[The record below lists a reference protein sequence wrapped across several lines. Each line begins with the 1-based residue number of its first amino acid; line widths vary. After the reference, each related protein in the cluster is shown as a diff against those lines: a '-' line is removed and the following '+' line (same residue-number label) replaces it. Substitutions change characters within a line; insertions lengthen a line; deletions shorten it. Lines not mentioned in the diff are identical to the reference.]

1 MFIYLS
7 EDADNDM
14 TFFGLFDDFLCYSVG
29 ATSGEGFLAPN
40 CEWFGLIFC
49 QRSVML
55 DLNRFTGTLLQ
66 PVL

>member
-1 MFIYLS
+1 MFIYSS

-40 CEWFGLIFC
+40 CE
-49 QRSVML
+49 
-55 DLNRFTGTLLQ
+55 
-66 PVL
+66 